1 MTGPAIDLQ
10 IPEAFD
16 FLFDPPLGAVR
27 YRGAYGGRGK
37 GASWSFAR
45 AVLTHGSQQALRILC
60 AREFMS
66 SLRDSVHQLLTDQ
79 IDLMRLGRFYRVQE
93 TAIYGINGTEFLFK
107 GLKRDINQ
115 IKSLERINL
124 VWIEE
129 AQSVS
134 ENSWKV
140 LTPTIRE
147 PGSEIWAT
155 WNPAL
160 ETDPTH
166 QRLVVKPPPR
176 SIIRKVG
183 YLDNPWLPDVLDEEQ
198 RELAKND
205 PEAHAHIWGGELW
218 TRSDAEVLSGKWR
231 VEEFTPSPHWQGP
244 YFGGDYGFA
253 RDPAMLAKLW
263 IADGRLYLEHEA
275 GGVQLD
281 MDQLYR
287 AWSAVPDAAR
297 YTIRA
302 DAARPETTNE
312 LRRRGLRVESAPK
325 WSGSVEDGIEHL
337 RSYEAIVIHPRCK
350 VGIREARLWR
360 YKTDPRTGDV
370 LPALQD
376 GNEHVWDA
384 TRYALAPLIKQGARP
399 RFSVA

>member
-1 MTGPAIDLQ
+1 MTGPALDLE
-10 IPEAFD
+10 IPAAFD

-45 AVLTHGSQQALRILC
+45 ALLTHGAQQALRILC

-66 SLRDSVHQLLTDQ
+66 SLRDSVHQLLSDQ
-79 IDLMRLGRFYRVQE
+79 IELMRLGRFYRVQE
-93 TAIYGINGTEFLFK
+93 TAIYGVNGTEFLFK

-115 IKSLERINL
+115 IKSLERINIAWL
-124 VWIEE
+124 EE

-160 ETDPTH
+160 ESDPTH

-176 SIIRKVG
+176 SIIRKIG
-183 YLDNPWLPDVLDEEQ
+183 YQDNPWLPDVLDEEQ

-205 PEAHAHIWGGELW
+205 PEGHAHIWGGELW
-218 TRSDAEVLSGKWR
+218 TRSDAEVLSGKWI
-231 VEEFTPSPHWQGP
+231 VEEFTPKEHWGAP
-244 YFGGDYGFA
+244 LFGSDYGFA
-253 RDPAMLAKLW
+253 NDPATLVKIW
-263 IADGRLYLEHEA
+263 VADSRLYLEHCV
-275 GGVQLD
+275 GSKLMDLD
-281 MDQLYR
+281 AMER
-287 AWSAVPDAAR
+287 TWRAVPGAEKH
-297 YTIRA
+297 TIRA
-302 DAARPETTNE
+302 DAARPETSNE
-312 LRRRGLRVESAPK
+312 LRKRGLKVESAPK
-325 WSGSVEDGIEHL
+325 WQGSVEDGITFL
-337 RSYEAIVIHPRCK
+337 RSFEKIVIHPQCTRA
-350 VGIREARLWR
+350 ISEARLWR
-360 YKTDPRTGDV
+360 YKVDPRTGDV
-370 LPALQD
+370 LPELQD
-376 GNEHVWDA
+376 GHEHVWDA
-384 TRYALAPLIKQGARP
+384 VRYALAPLIKQGARP

>member
-1 MTGPAIDLQ
+1 MSSPLVLEIPA
-10 IPEAFD
+10 AFD
-16 FLFDPPLGAVR
+16 FLFDPPLGEAR

-45 AVLTHGSQQALRILC
+45 ALLTHGAAQPLRILC

-79 IDLMRLGRFYRVQE
+79 IELMRLGRFYRVQE
-93 TAIYGINGTEFLFK
+93 TGIYGVNGTEFLFK

-115 IKSLERINL
+115 IKSLERINIA
-124 VWIEE
+124 WIEE
-129 AQSVS
+129 AHSVS

-147 PGSEIWAT
+147 PGSEIWVT

-166 QRLVVKPPPR
+166 QRLVVRPPPR

-218 TRSDAEVLSGKWR
+218 TRSDAEVLAGKWR
-231 VEEFTPSPHWQGP
+231 VEEFTPEKHWQGP

-253 RDPAMLAKLW
+253 RDPAMLVKLW
-263 IADGRLYLEHEA
+263 LADNRLYLEYEA

-287 AWSAVPDAAR
+287 AWSAVPDASK

-350 VGIREARLWR
+350 VAIQEARLWR
-360 YKTDPRTGDV
+360 YKTDARTGDV

-384 TRYALAPLIKQGARP
+384 SRYALAPLIKQGSRP